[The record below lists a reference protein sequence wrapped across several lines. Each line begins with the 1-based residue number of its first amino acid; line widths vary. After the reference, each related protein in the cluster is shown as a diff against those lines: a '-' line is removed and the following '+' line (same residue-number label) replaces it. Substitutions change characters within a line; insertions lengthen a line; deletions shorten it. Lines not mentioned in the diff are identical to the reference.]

1 LDFGGCLPKK
11 LFPAIDLFL
20 KQDYT
25 PFNKHK
31 SYFSNISGLVILRPF
46 DAFDGILLCLQ
57 SIVGKYTNKMLK
69 GGIVNENERSK
80 SRS

>member
-1 LDFGGCLPKK
+1 LDFGGCLLRK

-25 PFNKHK
+25 PFDKHN
-31 SYFSNISGLVILRPF
+31 SYFSNKSGLVILRQF
-46 DAFDGILLCLQ
+46 DVLMAILLCFQ

-69 GGIVNENERSK
+69 GGIVNEN
-80 SRS
+80 